1 MSSQAHIALNLKRV
15 IYVVM
20 LGLILIMN
28 SSCYGRIDDQTKKS
42 RAIVEKS
49 AIWFIEEGAAEY
61 YRSKDVE
68 LIKKQIEEFG
78 GYIPTTEIVLTNS
91 FGVLME
97 ILIDDAWMGS
107 VATCYFRVESKF
119 IYEYWTI
126 KISSSREEPKK
137 GIYFLITKSAG
148 LDKKREIIYRTEKF
162 FSEYTAPDGTV
173 IRFPFNN
180 KKTLYA
186 INPWYY
192 ADGFKGTILEG
203 VEYDNKTGKFM
214 KDGKE
219 FKFAE
224 QARPTKHKQ

>member
-1 MSSQAHIALNLKRV
+1 MICFHGYFGAIKSLSGGTMSSQAHIALNLKRV

-97 ILIDDAWMGS
+97 ILIDDARYRLGCQAQRGIFQLGSKRFLCLSTPYAMCSNFLMQATSAQMG
-107 VATCYFRVESKF
+107 FLPFDR
-119 IYEYWTI
+119 
-126 KISSSREEPKK
+126 SR
-137 GIYFLITKSAG
+137 S
-148 LDKKREIIYRTEKF
+148 
-162 FSEYTAPDGTV
+162 
-173 IRFPFNN
+173 
-180 KKTLYA
+180 
-186 INPWYY
+186 
-192 ADGFKGTILEG
+192 
-203 VEYDNKTGKFM
+203 
-214 KDGKE
+214 
-219 FKFAE
+219 
-224 QARPTKHKQ
+224 